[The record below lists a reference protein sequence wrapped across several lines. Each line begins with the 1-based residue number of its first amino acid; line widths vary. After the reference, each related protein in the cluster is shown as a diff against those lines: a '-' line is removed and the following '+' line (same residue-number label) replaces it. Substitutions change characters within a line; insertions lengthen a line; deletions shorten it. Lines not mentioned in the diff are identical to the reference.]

1 MKKYFYQRT
10 KQILSVLLALAI
22 IASNFNVQVDAKQ
35 EQANVQ
41 AKNINTD
48 KNGKTE
54 PVAIKELKKER
65 TVDSNTYLLNN
76 GMKKTVYY
84 TDDIRYEE
92 DGKVKAY
99 NPEFVKTDKTDKE
112 EAGKSKVISDSNAE
126 AYKYVNEAGD
136 TKQYLPKTM
145 KEETPVLL
153 TNNKY
158 RVSFAPV
165 SDKKMQ
171 EDTIFENKTKAVEIE
186 NQEVTDIVTEKKE
199 EKKVKA
205 NYEYANEDVALSY
218 QSLEH
223 GMKED
228 IILESVPDTNT
239 FSFVMSVE
247 NMTARLDDVGG
258 GITFI
263 DENKDNIIGGIPA
276 PVMHDAGENG
286 YSEEAHYEL
295 EQVKC
300 KKKNVNKYILKIVVN
315 EKYLT
320 SSERVYPVTIDPS
333 VTWSGT
339 GNLPDVYVSKK
350 SGGTNYFSS
359 GVRTFSVGKGSQGLF
374 RSYIRAMELTNRVTN
389 KYVES
394 AKLTI
399 YENGAN
405 TKGAKIQIRP
415 ALADFKCKTVT
426 WNNQPGGTSAILAS
440 FTSSGTSGA
449 KKVIDLT
456 SWARNVAKGSGDGNK
471 NYGLLFRLE
480 NESAS
485 SYVKFYGARSTDTAK
500 VPKLAVTY
508 YDGPT
513 TASTVSGVSSADA
526 GRIYLRAG
534 ESLKVNWSGISSR
547 ALSYVQ
553 YRIENAS
560 GTDVVKYSDN
570 TKLGTTASG
579 TKIIS
584 VGSLSE
590 GQYKIYVRGVD
601 NSGIKGTGKAATFYI
616 DKTAPEIMSLSLD
629 PECSNGEYSDEE
641 PELEWNVKESYLSC
655 VQVSVN
661 NGAFRTIG
669 TQKNDCG
676 DITGLTSGK
685 VNLIHVRAVDKA
697 GNISSY
703 NGYQYP
709 YDCDEPVIKMSVNP
723 VTDENKYDGSSEK
736 PVLNY
741 EISDST
747 LKSYSLFVNDEEQKL
762 TESKGSFKL
771 ENVEEGENSIVI
783 SAVDR
788 AENESEEEIVYYRD
802 VTKPEKGTVKVTPKT
817 GFLNSSNKIPTIKW
831 DGIDDDNLAEIQIKI
846 DNGDYKTLGLA
857 ANGEAML
864 QSSDFP
870 QDGKYKITV
879 RGIDKAG
886 NCSDEITYNYY
897 YETADYE
904 LDDYTPVD
912 VYAVEQIGGN
922 TILRFST
929 KNGKFRDDVQYQVYR
944 STTPNV
950 VLSLNTLLKTVSSK
964 GAIKLEGNADTTY
977 YYRLRTIRVKNGKA
991 QYSDYSEEISSATMS
1006 SDISE
1011 SRMGKNSMYQYSSVK
1026 TPNGEGS
1033 IELSK
1038 GNFLYSQEDISLPA
1052 PQLPVNIIRV
1062 YNSKNESKSSMGYGW
1077 RQSYDMY
1084 ISEKGN
1090 MVYFIDGTEAVYTF
1104 TKSENK
1110 YICNETPDMSLEIDD
1125 DILNRTIT
1133 KTTTSQFGT
1142 DTKNTKDL
1150 EIDTYYKVTTKDGE
1164 TYRFDECGRL
1174 LLIEDANGTFVY
1186 ISYNVKDG
1194 HIKTVETSKG
1204 QVAEYSYNEQGLINR
1219 IVAASETKSEYSYSY
1234 EYENDYLV
1242 KAIFNGTGNKTIE
1255 YKYSYT
1261 DGKLAAIIDA
1271 EGNQYKID
1279 YGEHAIRRFAYPNG
1293 EFSGYSFTENQAKQT
1308 AKVVQYK
1315 YNGTKLSEEQFNFTP
1330 SGLITEKT
1338 DAAGNKVSYAYD
1350 KNNKTLITDTTDS
1363 QTYYAL
1369 DGNAVVQKSVT
1380 NKENTEYD
1388 TYGNVIRSTDTDG
1401 SITEYT
1407 YDYNNKSADV
1417 VKNQPVTMKT
1427 IDTKGVV
1434 TANESYQ
1441 YDVRGN
1447 VVKEIDYITNVM
1459 TLYSYGKD
1467 GEVTTSRELLGKDV
1481 NSQNF
1486 EETALMTS
1494 DENTTYTSDGDEL
1507 TEELEE
1513 GTVEEKNAY
1522 FYDEIG
1528 NVTLEVTSQTDIG
1541 EELLQKLS
1549 KKDIKVEEIK
1559 EFIKGTDIVVM
1570 TYQYDDFLRTIKTT
1584 EISKKGVQN
1593 TENKYNNN
1601 GSILE
1606 EKDEKGRVTKYTY
1619 DSMNRTVKTELIV
1632 GTDSKVTN
1640 TSYSYG
1646 SLSRNTG
1653 FGQEVLYNISTVTT
1667 TNKKGEVVGK
1677 IYTDS
1682 MGRTVREMSNGL
1694 YKDYTYDKSGKVYT
1708 TYAGGTDE
1716 SNPDLAVEGKLSVS
1730 TYDEMGNLTATIV
1743 NPEIDG
1749 SSFKVGDDSIVTKNE
1764 YDKSGN
1770 LKSTTDANGNTT
1782 SYEYD
1787 EQGRILKVTTDG
1799 GVKGTYS
1806 YDNLKKGEDGTY
1818 ESVVETLTYAN
1829 GAVAKTKTNGSGQIM
1844 SVKDETN
1851 DGSIETTYEYDKSGQ
1866 LICETYSDGSCIKYE
1881 YDVDGNQTKKL
1892 TYNPSD
1898 YKTAA
1903 SETEYAYDEEG
1914 NTLEAVDF
1922 KSGNPYRYTYYEYD
1936 PYGRNISIAEVNA
1949 SSEPDVDTINAAKL
1963 KYEYNVDDNIEKIY
1977 YPNNK
1982 SDKLKGIQFV
1992 YNKDKW
1998 IAEIDGLFSNDE
2010 TVVIRQYVYH
2020 NDGKVKMIKDYEN
2033 FLSKGSDFIERE
2045 YTYDV
2050 FDRVTTM
2057 KYFNSTDVN
2066 TILEQYEYQYDKNS
2080 NITYEHEVFNYENN
2094 VKDEEIRYTYNS
2106 LNQLTK
2112 SEKTDNLTY
2121 KTTTSSYKY
2130 DSVGNRTYE
2139 GVFSFY
2145 TVDQT
2150 KSEITG
2156 NYTYSSYNAL
2166 NQLKSATR
2174 IESEDGKNVKTYSY
2188 SYKYDDRGNQVEVI
2202 DGKAGT
2208 TTTYEYDVENQLTH
2222 VRIDKNGTKV
2232 SEEYNEYNGAGQRIK
2247 KVDMTV
2253 TESGKEETK
2262 TTCYYYEGSLLL
2274 YTTDENG
2281 VKTSQNIIGNQ
2292 NNAFA
2297 IIRYDGGKQSEY
2309 FYSKDVQGSTTNLVD
2324 NAGMCSKSYNYTDFG
2339 ETEERF
2345 GSEVEN
2351 EICYTGGV
2359 YDELTGL
2366 YYLNAR
2372 YYDSDAGNFL
2382 SQDTYRVGN
2391 LYGYCGGNPISYI
2404 DPSGHSAVV
2413 ISGGSYKKSKK
2424 GYYYEFIETALYQL
2438 KNWGESK
2445 GKKYWF
2451 IADRGWKKSDKKAFK
2466 KQAKKYGT
2474 VKPIFFKSTDELIS
2488 KLNSKKFRK
2497 DKISDFTVFS
2507 HGFPGK
2513 ITFGYDYTD
2522 GTDND
2527 KLTMKYSKI
2536 KKIQKRTF
2544 ATCPTS
2550 IFYSCRTAATNDKGK
2565 NNFAQKWFERFGG
2578 AVIAFE
2584 GKTDYSEIN
2593 YFPGYSWLDMRLY
2606 ERKHGG
2612 KKFRIP
2618 ARQLPTGINEKIY
2631 SNIKGDFPNSS
2642 YYCC

>member
-22 IASNFNVQVDAKQ
+22 IASNFNVQVNARQ
-35 EQANVQ
+35 EQTNVET
-41 AKNINTD
+41 KNINTD
-48 KNGKTE
+48 NEGKTE
-54 PVAIKELKKER
+54 PVAIKELKNER

-84 TDDIRYEE
+84 SDNIRYEE

-99 NPEFVKTDKTDKE
+99 NPELVKMDESDKE

-126 AYKYVNEAGD
+126 AYKYVNKAGD

-186 NQEVTDIVTEKKE
+186 NQEVTNIVTEKEE

-223 GMKED
+223 GIKED

-247 NMTARLDDVGG
+247 NMMARLDDVGG

-263 DENKDNIIGGIPA
+263 DEDKDNIIGGIPA
-276 PVMHDAGENG
+276 PVMHDAGDKG
-286 YSEEAHYEL
+286 YSEEAYYEL
-295 EQVKC
+295 EQLES
-300 KKKNVNKYILKIVVN
+300 KKKNVNKYILKIVVD

-333 VTWSGT
+333 VTWNGT
-339 GNLPDVYVSKK
+339 GDLPDVYVLKS

-359 GVRTFSVGKGSQGLF
+359 GVKTFSVGKGSQGLF

-426 WNNQPGGTSAILAS
+426 WNNQPGGTSAVLAS
-440 FTSSGTSGA
+440 FTASGTSGA

-513 TASTVSGVSSADA
+513 TASSVSGVSSADA

-534 ESLKVNWSGISSR
+534 ESLKVNWAGISSQ

-560 GTDVVKYSDN
+560 GTDVVNYSDS

-579 TKIIS
+579 TKTIS
-584 VGSLSE
+584 VASLDE

-601 NSGIKGTGKAATFYI
+601 KGGIKGTGKAATFYI

-629 PECSNGEYSDEE
+629 PGYGNGQYSDVE
-641 PELEWNVKESYLSC
+641 PEITWNVKETYLSC
-655 VQVSVN
+655 VQVSIN
-661 NGAFRTIG
+661 NGAYRTIG
-669 TQKNDCG
+669 TQNNDSG
-676 DITGLTSGK
+676 DITGHESGK

-703 NGYQYP
+703 SGYQYA
-709 YDCDEPVIKMSVNP
+709 YDCDAPVIKMSVNP
-723 VTDENKYDGSSEK
+723 DTDENKYDGSSEK

-762 TESKGSFKL
+762 TESKGSVKL
-771 ENVEEGENSIVI
+771 ESVEEGENSIVI

-788 AENESEEEIVYYRD
+788 AENESEEEIIYYRD
-802 VTKPEKGTVKVTPKT
+802 VTKPERGTVKVTPKT

-831 DGIDDDNLAEIQIKI
+831 NGIDDDNLAEVQVKI
-846 DNGDYKTLGLA
+846 DDGEYRTLGLA
-857 ANGEAML
+857 ADGEAML
-864 QSSDFP
+864 QSGDFTKE
-870 QDGKYKITV
+870 GKYRITV
-879 RGIDKAG
+879 RGVDKAG
-886 NCSDEITYNYY
+886 NSSDEVTYNYY
-897 YETADYE
+897 YETVDYE

-912 VYAVEQIGGN
+912 VYATEQIGGN

-929 KNGKFRDDVQYQVYR
+929 KNGKFRDDVNYQVYR

-950 VLSLNTLLKTVSSK
+950 VIGEKTFIKSYESK
-964 GAIKLEGNADTTY
+964 GSIKVSGNEGTTY
-977 YYRLRTIRVKNGKA
+977 YYKLRTVKKTNNGV
-991 QYSDYSEEISSATMS
+991 QYSDYSEEISSTTMK
-1006 SDISE
+1006 SDIVE
-1011 SRMGKNSMYQYSSVK
+1011 YRTGQNSMYQYSSVK
-1026 TPNGEGS
+1026 TPNGVGA
-1033 IELSK
+1033 IELSR
-1038 GNFLYSQEDISLPA
+1038 GNFLYSQGDISLPA

-1084 ISEKGN
+1084 VSEKEN
-1090 MVYFIDGTEAVYTF
+1090 TAYYIDGTEAVYTF
-1104 TKSENK
+1104 TKSDDK
-1110 YICNETPDMSLEIDD
+1110 YTCNETPDMSLEIDD
-1125 DILNRTIT
+1125 DVLNRTIT

-1174 LLIEDANGTFVY
+1174 LLIEETNGTFVY
-1186 ISYNVKDG
+1186 ISYNAKDG

-1219 IVAASETKSEYSYSY
+1219 IVAASGTESEYSYSY
-1234 EYENDYLV
+1234 EYENEYLV
-1242 KAIFNGTGNKTIE
+1242 KAIFNGKGGKKIE

-1261 DGKLAAIIDA
+1261 DGKLAAITDA
-1271 EGNQYKID
+1271 EGNQYKIEFEGR
-1279 YGEHAIRRFAYPNG
+1279 YVSRFIYPNG
-1293 EFSGYSFTENQAKQT
+1293 EFEKYSFTENQITTRPKT
-1308 AKVVQYK
+1308 KVNK
-1315 YNGTKLSEEQFNFTP
+1315 FNNGTKLNEEEFYFTL
-1330 SGLITEKT
+1330 SGLIIEKT
-1338 DAAGNKVSYAYD
+1338 DAAGNKSSYSYD
-1350 KNNKTLITDTTDS
+1350 RNNKTLLTDMVDS

-1369 DGNAVVQKSVT
+1369 EGNTVVQKAVT
-1380 NKENTEYD
+1380 TKENNKYD
-1388 TYGNVIRSTDTDG
+1388 TYGNVIQSTDVDG

-1407 YDYNNKSADV
+1407 YDYNNKAAEV

-1427 IDTKGVV
+1427 TDANGVV
-1434 TANESYQ
+1434 TANEAYE
-1441 YDVRGN
+1441 YDNFGN
-1447 VVKEIDYITNVM
+1447 VVKEIDYITNVI
-1459 TLYSYGKD
+1459 TLYSYGD
-1467 GEVTTSRELLGKDV
+1467 AGEVTTSQELLGKDV

-1486 EETALMTS
+1486 EETALMVS

-1513 GTVEEKNAY
+1513 GTVEENSAY

-1528 NVTLEVTSQTDIG
+1528 NVTLEVTSSTDIG

-1559 EFIKGTDIVVM
+1559 ELIIGTDIVVM
-1570 TYQYDDFLRTIKTT
+1570 LYEYDDFLRTVKTI
-1584 EISKKGVQN
+1584 EISKKGITE

-1606 EKDEKGRVTKYTY
+1606 EKDEKGRVTKYNY
-1619 DSMNRTVKTELIV
+1619 DSMNRAVKTELIV
-1632 GTDSKVTN
+1632 EGESKVSNIT
-1640 TSYSYG
+1640 YSYG
-1646 SLSRNTG
+1646 SLNRNN
-1653 FGQEVLYNISTVTT
+1653 GQSLEVMNNVSIVTT
-1667 TNKKGEVVGK
+1667 TNKKGEIVGK
-1677 IYTDS
+1677 TYSDAL
-1682 MGRTVREMSNGL
+1682 GRTVREMSNGL
-1694 YKDYTYDKSGKVYT
+1694 YTDYTYDKSGKVYT
-1708 TYAGGTDE
+1708 TYAGGIDE

-1730 TYDEMGNLTATIV
+1730 TYDEVGNLTATII

-1749 SSFKVGDDSIVTKNE
+1749 SSFKAGDDSIVTKNQ
-1764 YDKSGN
+1764 YDESGN
-1770 LKSTTDANGNTT
+1770 LKLTTDANGNIT

-1799 GVKGTYS
+1799 SVKGTYS
-1806 YDNLKKGEDGTY
+1806 YDNLKTGENGTY
-1818 ESVVETLTYAN
+1818 ESVVETVTYAN
-1829 GAVAKTKTNGSGQIM
+1829 GAVAKTTTNGSDQIM

-1851 DGSIETTYEYDKSGQ
+1851 DGNIETTYEYDKNGQ
-1866 LICETYSDGSCIKYE
+1866 LICETYSDGSCIRYE
-1881 YDVDGNQTKKL
+1881 YDIDGNQTKKS
-1892 TYNPSD
+1892 TYNSSD
-1898 YKTAA
+1898 NKAVI
-1903 SETEYAYDEEG
+1903 SETDYTYDTEG
-1914 NTLEAVDF
+1914 NILKAIDS
-1922 KSGNPYRYTYYEYD
+1922 KSGTPYRYTYYEYD
-1936 PYGRNISIAEVNA
+1936 SYGRNTSIAEVNA
-1949 SSEPDVDTINAAKL
+1949 NSEPDVNTINASKL
-1963 KYEYNVDDNIEKIY
+1963 KYVYNVDDNIEKIY

-1998 IAEIDGLFSNDE
+1998 ITEIDGLFSNDE
-2010 TVVIRQYVYH
+2010 TTVIRQYIYH
-2020 NDGKVKMIKDYEN
+2020 NDGKVKTIKDYEN
-2033 FLSKGSDFIERE
+2033 FLNKGSDYIERD

-2057 KYFNSTDVN
+2057 KYCNSTDVN
-2066 TILEQYEYQYDKNS
+2066 TILEQYDYQYDKNS
-2080 NITYEHEVFNYENN
+2080 NITYEHEIFNYANN
-2094 VKDEEIRYTYNS
+2094 VKDEEIRYSYNS
-2106 LNQLTK
+2106 LNQLVK
-2112 SEKTDNLTY
+2112 SEKIDNLTY

-2174 IESEDGKNVKTYSY
+2174 IESEDGNNAKTYSY
-2188 SYKYDDRGNQVEVI
+2188 SYRYDEKGNQVEAI

-2208 TTTYEYDVENQLTH
+2208 TTSYEYDVENQLTH

-2247 KVDMTV
+2247 KRDIIV
-2253 TESGKEETK
+2253 TDSGKEETN

-2281 VKTSQNIIGNQ
+2281 VKISQNIIGNQ
-2292 NNAFA
+2292 NNTFA
-2297 IIRYDGGKQSEY
+2297 TIRYDGIKQSEY
-2309 FYSKDVQGSTTNLVD
+2309 FYSKDVQGSVTNLAD
-2324 NAGMCSKSYNYTDFG
+2324 NTGMCSKSYNYTDFG

-2345 GSEVEN
+2345 ESEVDN

-2359 YDELTGL
+2359 YDDLTGL

-2372 YYDSDAGNFL
+2372 YYNSDDGNFL
-2382 SQDTYRVGN
+2382 SKDSYRGTEGNADSWN
-2391 LYGYCGGNPISYI
+2391 LYAYCAGNPVNYV
-2404 DPSGHSAVV
+2404 DPSGHTSRPINSGQYYPAQAWNTLRQFETYKIKPSQLKKLGWAKSARKVSVV
-2413 ISGGSYKKSKK
+2413 KKLNKSLKKYSMNYRLIICHFISQCMQESQKGKYPSEAGWIPKSSQKKYCSKYDYRNDLGNYKKGDGYKYRGVGYIQVTGKYNQSK
-2424 GYYYEFIETALYQL
+2424 F
-2438 KNWGESK
+2438 
-2445 GKKYWF
+2445 
-2451 IADRGWKKSDKKAFK
+2451 ADA
-2466 KQAKKYGT
+2466 
-2474 VKPIFFKSTDELIS
+2474 VKDQ
-2488 KLNSKKFRK
+2488 
-2497 DKISDFTVFS
+2497 
-2507 HGFPGK
+2507 
-2513 ITFGYDYTD
+2513 
-2522 GTDND
+2522 
-2527 KLTMKYSKI
+2527 KI
-2536 KKIQKRTF
+2536 KTKGASYILKKKEYLWSISTYWWDMKR
-2544 ATCPTS
+2544 
-2550 IFYSCRTAATNDKGK
+2550 
-2565 NNFAQKWFERFGG
+2565 
-2578 AVIAFE
+2578 
-2584 GKTDYSEIN
+2584 
-2593 YFPGYSWLDMRLY
+2593 M
-2606 ERKHGG
+2606 
-2612 KKFRIP
+2612 
-2618 ARQLPTGINEKIY
+2618 NEKI
-2631 SNIKGDFPNSS
+2631 NSS
-2642 YYCC
+2642 TSVEDVTYLVNGGQYGLDNRKKYFKKCQKVFK

>member
-22 IASNFNVQVDAKQ
+22 IASNFNVQVNARQ
-35 EQANVQ
+35 EQTNVET
-41 AKNINTD
+41 KNINTD
-48 KNGKTE
+48 NEGKTE
-54 PVAIKELKKER
+54 PVAIKELKNER

-84 TDDIRYEE
+84 SDNIRYEE

-99 NPEFVKTDKTDKE
+99 NPELVKMDESDKE

-126 AYKYVNEAGD
+126 AYKYVNKAGD

-186 NQEVTDIVTEKKE
+186 NQEVTNIVTEKEE

-223 GMKED
+223 GIKED

-247 NMTARLDDVGG
+247 NMMARLDDVGG

-263 DENKDNIIGGIPA
+263 DEDKDNIIGGIPA
-276 PVMHDAGENG
+276 PVMHDAGDKG
-286 YSEEAHYEL
+286 YSEEAYYEL
-295 EQVKC
+295 EQLES
-300 KKKNVNKYILKIVVN
+300 KKKNVNKYILKIVVD

-333 VTWSGT
+333 VTWNGT
-339 GNLPDVYVSKK
+339 GDLPDVYVLKS

-359 GVRTFSVGKGSQGLF
+359 GVKTFSVGKGSQGLF

-426 WNNQPGGTSAILAS
+426 WNNQPGGTSAVLAS
-440 FTSSGTSGA
+440 FTASGTSGA

-513 TASTVSGVSSADA
+513 TASAVSGVSSADA

-534 ESLKVNWSGISSR
+534 ESLKVNWSGISSQ

-560 GTDVVKYSDN
+560 GTDVVKYSDS

-579 TKIIS
+579 TKTIS
-584 VGSLSE
+584 VGSLAE
-590 GQYKIYVRGVD
+590 GKYKIYVRGVD
-601 NSGIKGTGKAATFYI
+601 HGGIKGTGKAATFYI

-629 PECSNGEYSDEE
+629 PTYGSGQYSDVE
-641 PELEWNVKESYLSC
+641 PELTWNVKETYLSC
-655 VQVSVN
+655 VQVSIN
-661 NGAFRTIG
+661 NGAYRTIG
-669 TQKNDCG
+669 TQNNG
-676 DITGLTSGK
+676 FEDITGLVSGK
-685 VNLIHVRAVDKA
+685 VNQIHVRAVDKA

-703 NGYQYP
+703 NGYQYA
-709 YDCDEPVIKMSVNP
+709 YDCDAPVIKMSVNP

-736 PVLNY
+736 TVLNY

-762 TESKGSFKL
+762 TESKGSVKL
-771 ENVEEGENSIVI
+771 ESVEEGENSIVI

-788 AENESEEEIVYYRD
+788 AENESEEEIIYYRD
-802 VTKPEKGTVKVTPKT
+802 VTKPERGTVKVTPKT

-831 DGIDDDNLAEIQIKI
+831 NGIDDDNLAEVQVKI
-846 DNGDYKTLGLA
+846 DDGEYRTLGLA
-857 ANGEAML
+857 ADGEAML
-864 QSSDFP
+864 QSGDFTKE
-870 QDGKYKITV
+870 GKYRITV
-879 RGIDKAG
+879 RGVDKAG
-886 NCSDEITYNYY
+886 NSSDEVTYNYY
-897 YETADYE
+897 YETVDYE

-912 VYAVEQIGGN
+912 VYATEQIGGN

-929 KNGKFRDDVQYQVYR
+929 KNGKFRDDVNYQVYR

-950 VLSLNTLLKTVSSK
+950 VIGEKTFIKSYESK
-964 GAIKLEGNADTTY
+964 GSIKVSGNEGTTY
-977 YYRLRTIRVKNGKA
+977 YYKLRTVKKTNNGV
-991 QYSDYSEEISSATMS
+991 QYSDYSEEISSTTMK
-1006 SDISE
+1006 SDIVE
-1011 SRMGKNSMYQYSSVK
+1011 YRTGQNSMYQYSSVK
-1026 TPNGEGS
+1026 TPNGVGA
-1033 IELSK
+1033 IELSR
-1038 GNFLYSQEDISLPA
+1038 GNFLYSQGDISLPA

-1084 ISEKGN
+1084 VSEKEN
-1090 MVYFIDGTEAVYTF
+1090 TAYYIDGTEAVYTF
-1104 TKSENK
+1104 TKSDDK
-1110 YICNETPDMSLEIDD
+1110 YTCNETPDMSLEIDD
-1125 DILNRTIT
+1125 DVLNRTIT

-1174 LLIEDANGTFVY
+1174 LLIEETNGTFVY
-1186 ISYNVKDG
+1186 ISYNAKDG

-1219 IVAASETKSEYSYSY
+1219 IVAASGTESEYSYSY
-1234 EYENDYLV
+1234 EYENEYLV
-1242 KAIFNGTGNKTIE
+1242 KAIFNGKGGKKIE

-1261 DGKLAAIIDA
+1261 DGKLAAITDA
-1271 EGNQYKID
+1271 EGNQYKIEFEGR
-1279 YGEHAIRRFAYPNG
+1279 YVSRFIYPNG
-1293 EFSGYSFTENQAKQT
+1293 EFEKYSFTENQITTRPKT
-1308 AKVVQYK
+1308 KVNK
-1315 YNGTKLSEEQFNFTP
+1315 FNNGTKLNEEEFYFTL
-1330 SGLITEKT
+1330 SGLIIEKT
-1338 DAAGNKVSYAYD
+1338 DAAGNKSSYSYD
-1350 KNNKTLITDTTDS
+1350 RNNKTLLTDMVDS

-1369 DGNAVVQKSVT
+1369 EGNTVVQKAVT
-1380 NKENTEYD
+1380 TKENNKYD
-1388 TYGNVIRSTDTDG
+1388 TYGNVIQSTDVDG
-1401 SITEYT
+1401 SIIEYT
-1407 YDYNNKSADV
+1407 YDYNNKAAEV

-1427 IDTKGVV
+1427 TDANGVV
-1434 TANESYQ
+1434 TANEAYE
-1441 YDVRGN
+1441 YDNFGN
-1447 VVKEIDYITNVM
+1447 VVKEIDYITNVI
-1459 TLYSYGKD
+1459 TLYSYGD
-1467 GEVTTSRELLGKDV
+1467 AGEVTTSQELLGKDV

-1486 EETALMTS
+1486 EETALMVS

-1513 GTVEEKNAY
+1513 GTVEENSAY

-1528 NVTLEVTSQTDIG
+1528 NVTLEVTSSTDIG

-1559 EFIKGTDIVVM
+1559 ELIIGTDIVVM
-1570 TYQYDDFLRTIKTT
+1570 LYEYDDFLRTVKTI
-1584 EISKKGVQN
+1584 EISKKGITE

-1606 EKDEKGRVTKYTY
+1606 EKDEKGRVTKYNY
-1619 DSMNRTVKTELIV
+1619 DSMNRAVKTELIV
-1632 GTDSKVTN
+1632 EGESKVSNIT
-1640 TSYSYG
+1640 YSYG
-1646 SLSRNTG
+1646 SLNRNN
-1653 FGQEVLYNISTVTT
+1653 GQSLEVMNNVSIVTT
-1667 TNKKGEVVGK
+1667 TNKKGEIVGK
-1677 IYTDS
+1677 TYSDAL
-1682 MGRTVREMSNGL
+1682 GRTVREMSNGL
-1694 YKDYTYDKSGKVYT
+1694 YTDYTYDKSGKVYT
-1708 TYAGGTDE
+1708 TYAGGIDE

-1730 TYDEMGNLTATIV
+1730 TYDEVGNLTATII

-1749 SSFKVGDDSIVTKNE
+1749 SSFKAGDDSIVTKNQ
-1764 YDKSGN
+1764 YDESGN
-1770 LKSTTDANGNTT
+1770 LKLTTDANGNIT

-1799 GVKGTYS
+1799 SVKGTYS
-1806 YDNLKKGEDGTY
+1806 YDNLKTGENGTY
-1818 ESVVETLTYAN
+1818 ESVVETVTYAN
-1829 GAVAKTKTNGSGQIM
+1829 GAVAKTTTNGSDQIM

-1851 DGSIETTYEYDKSGQ
+1851 DGNIETTYEYDKNGQ
-1866 LICETYSDGSCIKYE
+1866 LICETYSDGSCIRYE
-1881 YDVDGNQTKKL
+1881 YDIDGNQTKKS
-1892 TYNPSD
+1892 TYNSSD
-1898 YKTAA
+1898 NKAVI
-1903 SETEYAYDEEG
+1903 SETDYTYDTEG
-1914 NTLEAVDF
+1914 NILKAIDS
-1922 KSGNPYRYTYYEYD
+1922 KSGTPYRYTYYEYD
-1936 PYGRNISIAEVNA
+1936 SYGRNTSIAEVNA
-1949 SSEPDVDTINAAKL
+1949 NSEPDVNTINASKL
-1963 KYEYNVDDNIEKIY
+1963 KYVYNVDDNIEKIY

-1998 IAEIDGLFSNDE
+1998 ITEIDGLFSNDE
-2010 TVVIRQYVYH
+2010 TTVIRQYIYH
-2020 NDGKVKMIKDYEN
+2020 NDGKVKTIKDYEN
-2033 FLSKGSDFIERE
+2033 FLNKGSDYIERD

-2057 KYFNSTDVN
+2057 KYCNSTDVN
-2066 TILEQYEYQYDKNS
+2066 TILEQYDYQYDKNS
-2080 NITYEHEVFNYENN
+2080 NITYEHEIFNYANN
-2094 VKDEEIRYTYNS
+2094 VKDEEIRYSYNS
-2106 LNQLTK
+2106 LNQLVK
-2112 SEKTDNLTY
+2112 SEKIDNLTY

-2174 IESEDGKNVKTYSY
+2174 IESEDGNNAKTYSY
-2188 SYKYDDRGNQVEVI
+2188 SYRYDEKGNQVEAI

-2208 TTTYEYDVENQLTH
+2208 TTSYEYDVENQLTH

-2247 KVDMTV
+2247 KRDIIV
-2253 TESGKEETK
+2253 TDSGKEETN

-2281 VKTSQNIIGNQ
+2281 VKISQNIIGNQ
-2292 NNAFA
+2292 NNTFA
-2297 IIRYDGGKQSEY
+2297 TIRYDGIKQSEY
-2309 FYSKDVQGSTTNLVD
+2309 FYSKDVQGSVTNLAD
-2324 NAGMCSKSYNYTDFG
+2324 NTGMCSKSYNYTDFG

-2345 GSEVEN
+2345 ESEVDN

-2359 YDELTGL
+2359 YDDLTGL

-2372 YYDSDAGNFL
+2372 YYNSDDGNFL
-2382 SQDTYRVGN
+2382 SKDSYRGTEGNADSWN
-2391 LYGYCGGNPISYI
+2391 LYAYCAGNPVNYV
-2404 DPSGHSAVV
+2404 DPSGHTSRPINSGQYYPAQAWNTLRQFETYKIKPSQLKKLGWAKSARKVSVV
-2413 ISGGSYKKSKK
+2413 KKLNKSLKKYSMNYRLIICHFISQCMQESQKGKYPSEAGWIPKSSQKKYCSKYDYRNDLGNYKKGDGYKYRGVGYIQVTGKYNQSK
-2424 GYYYEFIETALYQL
+2424 F
-2438 KNWGESK
+2438 
-2445 GKKYWF
+2445 
-2451 IADRGWKKSDKKAFK
+2451 ADA
-2466 KQAKKYGT
+2466 
-2474 VKPIFFKSTDELIS
+2474 VKDQ
-2488 KLNSKKFRK
+2488 
-2497 DKISDFTVFS
+2497 
-2507 HGFPGK
+2507 
-2513 ITFGYDYTD
+2513 
-2522 GTDND
+2522 
-2527 KLTMKYSKI
+2527 KI
-2536 KKIQKRTF
+2536 KTKGASYILKKKEYLWSISTYWWDMKR
-2544 ATCPTS
+2544 
-2550 IFYSCRTAATNDKGK
+2550 
-2565 NNFAQKWFERFGG
+2565 
-2578 AVIAFE
+2578 
-2584 GKTDYSEIN
+2584 
-2593 YFPGYSWLDMRLY
+2593 M
-2606 ERKHGG
+2606 
-2612 KKFRIP
+2612 
-2618 ARQLPTGINEKIY
+2618 NEKI
-2631 SNIKGDFPNSS
+2631 NSS
-2642 YYCC
+2642 TSVEDVTYLVNGGQYGLDNRKKYFKKCQKVFK

>member
-1 MKKYFYQRT
+1 MKKYFYQKT
-10 KQILSVLLALAI
+10 KQIFSVLLALAI
-22 IASNFNVQVDAKQ
+22 IASNFNVQVNARQ
-35 EQANVQ
+35 EQTNVET
-41 AKNINTD
+41 KNINTD
-48 KNGKTE
+48 NEGKAE
-54 PVAIKELKKER
+54 PVAIKELKNER

-84 TDDIRYEE
+84 SDNIRYEE

-99 NPEFVKTDKTDKE
+99 NPELVKMDESDKE
-112 EAGKSKVISDSNAE
+112 EAGKSKVISDSNTE

-165 SDKKMQ
+165 SDEKIQK
-171 EDTIFENKTKAVEIE
+171 DTMFENKTRAVEIE
-186 NQEVTDIVTEKKE
+186 NQEVTNIVTEKKE

-205 NYEYANEDVALSY
+205 NYEYANKDVSLSY

-223 GMKED
+223 GLKED

-247 NMTARLDDVGG
+247 NMMARLDDVGG

-263 DENKDNIIGGIPA
+263 DEDKDNIIGGIPA
-276 PVMHDAGENG
+276 PVMHDAGDKG
-286 YSEEAHYEL
+286 YSEDAYYEL
-295 EQVKC
+295 EQLES
-300 KKKNVNKYILKIVVN
+300 KKKNVNKYILKIVVDEN
-315 EKYLT
+315 YLR

-333 VTWSGT
+333 VTWNGT
-339 GNLPDVYVSKK
+339 GDLPDVYVLKS

-359 GVRTFSVGKGSQGLF
+359 GVKTFSVGKGSQGLF

-426 WNNQPGGTSAILAS
+426 WNNQPGGTSAVLAS
-440 FTSSGTSGA
+440 FTASGTSGA

-513 TASTVSGVSSADA
+513 TASSVSGVSSADA
-526 GRIYLRAG
+526 GRTYLRAG
-534 ESLKVNWSGISSR
+534 ESLKVNWAGISSQ

-560 GTDVVKYSDN
+560 GTDVVNYSDS

-579 TKIIS
+579 TKTIS
-584 VGSLSE
+584 VASLAE

-601 NSGIKGTGKAATFYI
+601 KGGIKGTGKAATFYI

-629 PECSNGEYSDEE
+629 PGYGNGQYSEME
-641 PELEWNVKESYLSC
+641 PEITWNVKETYLSC
-655 VQVSVN
+655 VQVSIN
-661 NGAFRTIG
+661 NGAYRTIG
-669 TQKNDCG
+669 TQNNDSG
-676 DITGLTSGK
+676 DITGLESGK

-703 NGYQYP
+703 SGYQYA
-709 YDCDEPVIKMSVNP
+709 YDCDAPVIKMSVNP
-723 VTDENKYDGSSEK
+723 DTDENKYDGSSEK

-762 TESKGSFKL
+762 TESKGSVKL
-771 ENVEEGENSIVI
+771 ESVEEGENSIVI

-788 AENESEEEIVYYRD
+788 AENESEEEIIYYRD
-802 VTKPEKGTVKVTPKT
+802 VTKPERGTVKVTPKT

-831 DGIDDDNLAEIQIKI
+831 NGIDDDNLAEVQVKI
-846 DNGDYKTLGLA
+846 DDGEYRTLGLA
-857 ANGEAML
+857 ADGEAML
-864 QSSDFP
+864 QSGDFTKE
-870 QDGKYKITV
+870 GKYRITV
-879 RGIDKAG
+879 RGVDKAG
-886 NCSDEITYNYY
+886 NTSDEVTYNYY
-897 YETADYE
+897 YETVDYE

-912 VYAVEQIGGN
+912 VYATEQIGGN

-929 KNGKFRDDVQYQVYR
+929 KNGKFRDDVNYQVYR

-950 VLSLNTLLKTVSSK
+950 VIGEKTFIKSYESK
-964 GAIKLEGNADTTY
+964 GSIKVSGNEGTTY
-977 YYRLRTIRVKNGKA
+977 YYKLRTVKKTNNGV
-991 QYSDYSEEISSATMS
+991 QYSDYSEEISSTTMK
-1006 SDISE
+1006 SDIVE
-1011 SRMGKNSMYQYSSVK
+1011 YRTGQNSMYQYSSVK
-1026 TPNGEGS
+1026 TPNGVGT
-1033 IELSK
+1033 IELSR
-1038 GNFLYSQEDISLPA
+1038 GNFSYSQGDISLPA
-1052 PQLPVNIIRV
+1052 PQLPVNITRV
-1062 YNSKNESKSSMGYGW
+1062 YNSKNECKSSMGYGW

-1084 ISEKGN
+1084 VSEKDN
-1090 MVYFIDGTEAVYTF
+1090 VAYFIDGTEAVYTF

-1110 YICNETPDMSLEIDD
+1110 YTCNETPDMSLEIEDD
-1125 DILNRTIT
+1125 VLNRSIT
-1133 KTTTSQFGT
+1133 KITIDQSG
-1142 DTKNTKDL
+1142 KEIKKSKDL
-1150 EIDTYYKVTTKDGE
+1150 EIDTYYKVTTKNGE

-1174 LLIEDANGTFVY
+1174 LLIEDANETFVF
-1186 ISYNVKDG
+1186 ISYNTKDG
-1194 HIKTVETSKG
+1194 SIKTVETSKG
-1204 QVAEYSYNEQGLINR
+1204 QEAEYLYNEKGFISR
-1219 IVAASETKSEYSYSY
+1219 IVAASGTKSEYSYSY
-1234 EYENDYLV
+1234 EYENEYLV
-1242 KAIFNGTGNKTIE
+1242 KAIFNGKHGKKIE
-1255 YKYSYT
+1255 YKYSYK
-1261 DGKLAAIIDA
+1261 DGKLDIITDA
-1271 EGNQYKID
+1271 EGNQYKIEFED
-1279 YGEHAIRRFAYPNG
+1279 CSISRFVYPNG
-1293 EFSGYSFTENQAKQT
+1293 EFEKYSFTENQIITRPKT
-1308 AKVVQYK
+1308 KVNK
-1315 YNGTKLSEEQFNFTP
+1315 FNNNGIKLNEEEFYFTL
-1330 SGLITEKT
+1330 SGLLTEKT
-1338 DAAGNKVSYAYD
+1338 DAAGNKSSYSYD
-1350 KNNKTLITDTTDS
+1350 KNNKTLLTDMVDS

-1369 DGNAVVQKSVT
+1369 EGNTVVQKAVT
-1380 NKENTEYD
+1380 TKESNKYD
-1388 TYGNVIRSTDTDG
+1388 TYGNVIQSTDVDG

-1407 YDYNNKSADV
+1407 YDYNNKVSDV

-1427 IDTKGVV
+1427 TDANGVV
-1434 TANESYQ
+1434 TANEAYE
-1441 YDVRGN
+1441 YDNFGN
-1447 VVKEIDYITNVM
+1447 VVKEIDYITNVI
-1459 TLYSYGKD
+1459 TLYSYGDD
-1467 GEVTTSRELLGKDV
+1467 GEVTTSQELLGKDV

-1486 EETALMTS
+1486 EETALMVS

-1513 GTVEEKNAY
+1513 GTVEENSAY

-1528 NVTLEVTSQTDIG
+1528 NVTLEVTSSTDIG

-1549 KKDIKVEEIK
+1549 KKDIKVDEIK
-1559 EFIKGTDIVVM
+1559 ELIIGTDIVVM
-1570 TYQYDDFLRTIKTT
+1570 LYEYDDFLRIVKTI
-1584 EISKKGVQN
+1584 EISKKGITE

-1606 EKDEKGRVTKYTY
+1606 EKDEKGRVTKYNY
-1619 DSMNRTVKTELIV
+1619 DSMNRAVKTELIV
-1632 GTDSKVTN
+1632 EGESKVSNIT
-1640 TSYSYG
+1640 YSYG
-1646 SLSRNTG
+1646 SLSRNNG
-1653 FGQEVLYNISTVTT
+1653 LSLEVMNNASIVTT
-1667 TNKKGEVVGK
+1667 TNKKGEIVGK
-1677 IYTDS
+1677 TYTDS
-1682 MGRTVREMSNGL
+1682 LGRTVREMSNGL
-1694 YKDYTYDKSGKVYT
+1694 YTDYTYDKSGKVYT

-1716 SNPDLAVEGKLSVS
+1716 SNSDLAVKGKLSVS

-1770 LKSTTDANGNTT
+1770 LKSTTDANGNITY
-1782 SYEYD
+1782 YEYD

-1799 GVKGTYS
+1799 SVKGTYS
-1806 YDNLKKGEDGTY
+1806 YDNLKKDADGSY
-1818 ESVVETLTYAN
+1818 ESVVETVTYAN
-1829 GAVAKTKTNGSGQIM
+1829 GAVAKTTTNGSGQTM

-1866 LICETYSDGSCIKYE
+1866 LTCETYSDGSCVRYE
-1881 YDVDGNQTKKL
+1881 YDIDGNQIKKSMYNSL
-1892 TYNPSD
+1892 NNKNVNSQTDYTYDS
-1898 YKTAA
+1898 
-1903 SETEYAYDEEG
+1903 EG
-1914 NTLEAVDF
+1914 NILKSIDS
-1922 KSGNPYRYTYYEYD
+1922 KSGTPYRYTYYEYD
-1936 PYGRNISIAEVNA
+1936 SYGRNISIAEVNA
-1949 SSEPDVDTINAAKL
+1949 SSEPDVNTINASKL
-1963 KYEYNVDDNIEKIY
+1963 KYVYNVDDNIEKIY

-1998 IAEIDGLFSNDE
+1998 ITEIDGLFSNDE
-2010 TVVIRQYVYH
+2010 TTVIRQYVYH
-2020 NDGKVKMIKDYEN
+2020 NDGKIKTIKDYEN
-2033 FLSKGSDFIERE
+2033 FLNKGSDYIERD

-2057 KYFNSTDVN
+2057 KYCNSTDVN
-2066 TILEQYEYQYDKNS
+2066 TILEQYDYQYDKNS
-2080 NITYEHEVFNYENN
+2080 NITYEHEVFNYANN

-2139 GVFSFY
+2139 GVSEFY

-2150 KSEITG
+2150 KSEVTG
-2156 NYTYSSYNAL
+2156 NYTYSSYNSL

-2174 IESEDGKNVKTYSY
+2174 IESEDGKNAKTYSY
-2188 SYKYDDRGNQVEVI
+2188 SYRYDKKGNQVEAI

-2208 TTTYEYDVENQLTH
+2208 TTSYEYDVENQLIH

-2247 KVDMTV
+2247 KNDIIV
-2253 TESGKEETK
+2253 TDSGKEETE
-2262 TTCYYYEGSLLL
+2262 TICYYYEGSLLL

-2297 IIRYDGGKQSEY
+2297 TIRYDGNKQREH
-2309 FYSKDVQGSTTNLVD
+2309 FYSKDVQGSVTNLVD
-2324 NAGMCSKSYNYTDFG
+2324 NTGICSKSYNYTDFG
-2339 ETEERF
+2339 ETEERVA
-2345 GSEVEN
+2345 SEVDN

-2359 YDELTGL
+2359 YNELTGL

-2372 YYDSDAGNFL
+2372 YYDSGNGNFL
-2382 SQDTYRVGN
+2382 SQDTYRGTEGNVDSWN
-2391 LYGYCGGNPISYI
+2391 LYAYCAGNPVNYV
-2404 DPSGHSAVV
+2404 DPSGHASSP
-2413 ISGGSYKKSKK
+2413 INSGQYYPAQAWDTLRQFETYKIKPS
-2424 GYYYEFIETALYQL
+2424 QL
-2438 KNWGESK
+2438 KKLGWAKSARKVLVVKKLNKSLKKYNMNYRLIICHFISQCMQESQK
-2445 GKKYWF
+2445 GKYPSE
-2451 IADRGWKKSDKKAFK
+2451 AGWTPKSY
-2466 KQAKKYGT
+2466 QKKYC
-2474 VKPIFFKSTDELIS
+2474 S
-2488 KLNSKKFRK
+2488 K
-2497 DKISDFTVFS
+2497 
-2507 HGFPGK
+2507 
-2513 ITFGYDYTD
+2513 YDYRNDLGNHRKGD
-2522 GTDND
+2522 GY
-2527 KLTMKYSKI
+2527 KYRGVGYIQVTGKYNQSKFADSVKDQKI
-2536 KKIQKRTF
+2536 KTKGASYILKKKEYLWSISTYWWDMKR
-2544 ATCPTS
+2544 
-2550 IFYSCRTAATNDKGK
+2550 
-2565 NNFAQKWFERFGG
+2565 
-2578 AVIAFE
+2578 
-2584 GKTDYSEIN
+2584 
-2593 YFPGYSWLDMRLY
+2593 M
-2606 ERKHGG
+2606 
-2612 KKFRIP
+2612 
-2618 ARQLPTGINEKIY
+2618 NEKI
-2631 SNIKGDFPNSS
+2631 NSS
-2642 YYCC
+2642 TSVEDVTYLVNGGQYGLDNRKKYFKKCQKVFK

>member
-22 IASNFNVQVDAKQ
+22 IASNFNVQVNARQ
-35 EQANVQ
+35 EQTNVET
-41 AKNINTD
+41 KNINTD
-48 KNGKTE
+48 NEGKTE
-54 PVAIKELKKER
+54 PVAIKELKNER

-84 TDDIRYEE
+84 SDNIRYEE

-99 NPEFVKTDKTDKE
+99 NPELVKMDESDKE

-126 AYKYVNEAGD
+126 AYKYVNKAGD

-186 NQEVTDIVTEKKE
+186 NQEVTNIVTEKEE

-223 GMKED
+223 GIKED

-247 NMTARLDDVGG
+247 NMMARLDDVGG

-263 DENKDNIIGGIPA
+263 DEDKDNIIGGIPA
-276 PVMHDAGENG
+276 PVMHDAGDKG
-286 YSEEAHYEL
+286 YSEEAYYEL
-295 EQVKC
+295 EQLES
-300 KKKNVNKYILKIVVN
+300 KKKNVNKYILKIVVD

-333 VTWSGT
+333 VTWNGT
-339 GNLPDVYVSKK
+339 GDLPDVYVLKS

-359 GVRTFSVGKGSQGLF
+359 GVKTFSVGKGSQGLF

-426 WNNQPGGTSAILAS
+426 WNNQPGGTSAVLAS
-440 FTSSGTSGA
+440 FTASGTSGA

-513 TASTVSGVSSADA
+513 TASSVSGVSSADA

-534 ESLKVNWSGISSR
+534 ESLKVNWAGISSQ

-560 GTDVVKYSDN
+560 GTDVVNYSDS

-579 TKIIS
+579 TKTIS
-584 VGSLSE
+584 VASLDE

-601 NSGIKGTGKAATFYI
+601 KGGIKGTGKAATFYI

-629 PECSNGEYSDEE
+629 LGYGNGQYSDVE
-641 PELEWNVKESYLSC
+641 PEITWNVKETYLSC
-655 VQVSVN
+655 VQVSIN
-661 NGAFRTIG
+661 NGAYRTIG
-669 TQKNDCG
+669 TQNNDSG
-676 DITGLTSGK
+676 DITGLESGK

-703 NGYQYP
+703 SGYQYA
-709 YDCDEPVIKMSVNP
+709 YDCDAPVIKMSVNP
-723 VTDENKYDGSSEK
+723 DTDENKYDGSSEK

-762 TESKGSFKL
+762 TESKGSVKL
-771 ENVEEGENSIVI
+771 ESVEEGENSIVI

-788 AENESEEEIVYYRD
+788 AENESEEEIIYYRD
-802 VTKPEKGTVKVTPKT
+802 VTKPERGTVKVTPKT

-831 DGIDDDNLAEIQIKI
+831 NGIDDDNLAEVQVKI
-846 DNGDYKTLGLA
+846 DDGEYRTLGLA
-857 ANGEAML
+857 ADGEAML
-864 QSSDFP
+864 QSGDFTKE
-870 QDGKYKITV
+870 GKYRITV
-879 RGIDKAG
+879 RGVDKAG
-886 NCSDEITYNYY
+886 NSSDEVTYNYY
-897 YETADYE
+897 YETVDYE

-912 VYAVEQIGGN
+912 VYATEQIGGN

-929 KNGKFRDDVQYQVYR
+929 KNGKFRDDVNYQVYR

-950 VLSLNTLLKTVSSK
+950 VIGEKTFIKSYESK
-964 GAIKLEGNADTTY
+964 GSIKVSGNEGTTY
-977 YYRLRTIRVKNGKA
+977 YYKLRTVKKTNNGV
-991 QYSDYSEEISSATMS
+991 QYSDYSEEISSTTMK
-1006 SDISE
+1006 SDIVE
-1011 SRMGKNSMYQYSSVK
+1011 YRTGQNSMYQYSSVK
-1026 TPNGEGS
+1026 TPNGVGA
-1033 IELSK
+1033 IELSR
-1038 GNFLYSQEDISLPA
+1038 GNFLYSQGDISLPA

-1084 ISEKGN
+1084 VSEKEN
-1090 MVYFIDGTEAVYTF
+1090 TAYYIDGTEAVYTF
-1104 TKSENK
+1104 TKSDDK
-1110 YICNETPDMSLEIDD
+1110 YTCNETPDMSLEIDD
-1125 DILNRTIT
+1125 DVLNRTIT

-1174 LLIEDANGTFVY
+1174 LLIEETNGTFVY
-1186 ISYNVKDG
+1186 ISYNAKDG

-1219 IVAASETKSEYSYSY
+1219 IVAASGTESEYSYSY
-1234 EYENDYLV
+1234 EYENEYLV
-1242 KAIFNGTGNKTIE
+1242 KAIFNGKGGKKIE

-1261 DGKLAAIIDA
+1261 DGKLAAITDA
-1271 EGNQYKID
+1271 EGNQYKIEFEGR
-1279 YGEHAIRRFAYPNG
+1279 YVSRFIYPNG
-1293 EFSGYSFTENQAKQT
+1293 EFEKYSFTENQITTRPKT
-1308 AKVVQYK
+1308 KVNK
-1315 YNGTKLSEEQFNFTP
+1315 FNNGTKLNEEEFYFTL
-1330 SGLITEKT
+1330 SGLIIEKT
-1338 DAAGNKVSYAYD
+1338 DAAGNKSSYSYD
-1350 KNNKTLITDTTDS
+1350 RNNKTLLTDMVDS

-1369 DGNAVVQKSVT
+1369 EGNTVVQKAVT
-1380 NKENTEYD
+1380 TKENNKYD
-1388 TYGNVIRSTDTDG
+1388 TYGNVIQSTDVDG

-1407 YDYNNKSADV
+1407 YDYNNKAAEV

-1427 IDTKGVV
+1427 TDANGVV
-1434 TANESYQ
+1434 TANEAYE
-1441 YDVRGN
+1441 YDNFGN
-1447 VVKEIDYITNVM
+1447 VVKEIDYITNVI
-1459 TLYSYGKD
+1459 TLYSYGD
-1467 GEVTTSRELLGKDV
+1467 AGEVTTSQELLGKDV

-1486 EETALMTS
+1486 EETALMVS

-1513 GTVEEKNAY
+1513 GTVEENSAY

-1528 NVTLEVTSQTDIG
+1528 NVTLEVTSSTDIG

-1559 EFIKGTDIVVM
+1559 ELIIGTDIVVM
-1570 TYQYDDFLRTIKTT
+1570 LYEYDDFLRTVKTI
-1584 EISKKGVQN
+1584 EISKKGITE

-1606 EKDEKGRVTKYTY
+1606 EKDEKGRVTKYNY
-1619 DSMNRTVKTELIV
+1619 DSMNRAVKTELIV
-1632 GTDSKVTN
+1632 EGESKVSNIT
-1640 TSYSYG
+1640 YSYG
-1646 SLSRNTG
+1646 SLNRNN
-1653 FGQEVLYNISTVTT
+1653 GQSLEVMNNVSIVTT
-1667 TNKKGEVVGK
+1667 TNKKGEIVGK
-1677 IYTDS
+1677 TYSDAL
-1682 MGRTVREMSNGL
+1682 GRTVREMSNGL
-1694 YKDYTYDKSGKVYT
+1694 YTDYTYDKSGKVYT
-1708 TYAGGTDE
+1708 TYAGGIDE

-1730 TYDEMGNLTATIV
+1730 TYDEVGNLTATII

-1749 SSFKVGDDSIVTKNE
+1749 SSFKAGDDSIVTKNQ
-1764 YDKSGN
+1764 YDESGN
-1770 LKSTTDANGNTT
+1770 LKLTTDANGNIT

-1799 GVKGTYS
+1799 SVKGTYS
-1806 YDNLKKGEDGTY
+1806 YDNLKTGENGTY
-1818 ESVVETLTYAN
+1818 ESVVETVTYAN
-1829 GAVAKTKTNGSGQIM
+1829 GAVAKTTTNGSDQIM

-1851 DGSIETTYEYDKSGQ
+1851 DGNIETTYEYDKNGQ
-1866 LICETYSDGSCIKYE
+1866 LICETYSDGSCIRYE
-1881 YDVDGNQTKKL
+1881 YDIDGNQTKKS
-1892 TYNPSD
+1892 TYNSSD
-1898 YKTAA
+1898 NKAVI
-1903 SETEYAYDEEG
+1903 SETDYTYDTEG
-1914 NTLEAVDF
+1914 NILKAIDS
-1922 KSGNPYRYTYYEYD
+1922 KSGTPYRYTYYEYD
-1936 PYGRNISIAEVNA
+1936 SYGRNTSIAEVNA
-1949 SSEPDVDTINAAKL
+1949 NSEPDVNTINASKL
-1963 KYEYNVDDNIEKIY
+1963 KYVYNVDDNIEKIY

-1998 IAEIDGLFSNDE
+1998 ITEIDGLFSNDE
-2010 TVVIRQYVYH
+2010 TTVIRQYIYH
-2020 NDGKVKMIKDYEN
+2020 NDGKVKTIKDYEN
-2033 FLSKGSDFIERE
+2033 FLNKGSDYIERD

-2057 KYFNSTDVN
+2057 KYCNSTDVN
-2066 TILEQYEYQYDKNS
+2066 TILEQYDYQYDKNS
-2080 NITYEHEVFNYENN
+2080 NITYEHEIFNYANN
-2094 VKDEEIRYTYNS
+2094 VKDEEIRYSYNS
-2106 LNQLTK
+2106 LNQLVK
-2112 SEKTDNLTY
+2112 SEKIDNLTY

-2174 IESEDGKNVKTYSY
+2174 IESEDGNNAKTYSY
-2188 SYKYDDRGNQVEVI
+2188 SYRYDEKGNQVEAI

-2208 TTTYEYDVENQLTH
+2208 TTSYEYDVENQLTH

-2247 KVDMTV
+2247 KRDIIV
-2253 TESGKEETK
+2253 TDSGKEETN

-2281 VKTSQNIIGNQ
+2281 VKISQNIIGNQ
-2292 NNAFA
+2292 NNTFA
-2297 IIRYDGGKQSEY
+2297 TIRYDGIKQSEY
-2309 FYSKDVQGSTTNLVD
+2309 FYSKDVQGSVTNLAD
-2324 NAGMCSKSYNYTDFG
+2324 NTGMCSKSYNYTDFG

-2345 GSEVEN
+2345 ESEVDN

-2372 YYDSDAGNFL
+2372 YYNSDDGNFL
-2382 SQDTYRVGN
+2382 SKDSYRGTEGNADSWN
-2391 LYGYCGGNPISYI
+2391 LYAYCAGNPVNYV
-2404 DPSGHSAVV
+2404 DPSGHTSRPINSGQYYPAQAWNTLRQFETYKIKPSQLKKLGWAKSARKVSVV
-2413 ISGGSYKKSKK
+2413 KKLNKSLKKYSMNYRLIICHFISQCMQESQKGKYPSEAGWIPKSSQKKYCSKYDYRNDLGNYKKGDGYKYRGVGYIQVTGKYNQSK
-2424 GYYYEFIETALYQL
+2424 F
-2438 KNWGESK
+2438 
-2445 GKKYWF
+2445 
-2451 IADRGWKKSDKKAFK
+2451 ADA
-2466 KQAKKYGT
+2466 
-2474 VKPIFFKSTDELIS
+2474 VKDQ
-2488 KLNSKKFRK
+2488 
-2497 DKISDFTVFS
+2497 
-2507 HGFPGK
+2507 
-2513 ITFGYDYTD
+2513 
-2522 GTDND
+2522 
-2527 KLTMKYSKI
+2527 KI
-2536 KKIQKRTF
+2536 KTKGASYILKKKEYLWSISTYWWDMKR
-2544 ATCPTS
+2544 
-2550 IFYSCRTAATNDKGK
+2550 
-2565 NNFAQKWFERFGG
+2565 
-2578 AVIAFE
+2578 
-2584 GKTDYSEIN
+2584 
-2593 YFPGYSWLDMRLY
+2593 M
-2606 ERKHGG
+2606 
-2612 KKFRIP
+2612 
-2618 ARQLPTGINEKIY
+2618 NEKI
-2631 SNIKGDFPNSS
+2631 NSS
-2642 YYCC
+2642 TSVEDVTYLVNGGQYGLDNRKKYFKKCQKVFK

>member
-22 IASNFNVQVDAKQ
+22 IASNFNVQVNARQ
-35 EQANVQ
+35 EQTNVET
-41 AKNINTD
+41 KNINTD
-48 KNGKTE
+48 NEGKTE
-54 PVAIKELKKER
+54 PVAIKELKNER

-84 TDDIRYEE
+84 SDNIRYEE

-99 NPEFVKTDKTDKE
+99 NPELVKMDESDKE

-126 AYKYVNEAGD
+126 AYKYVNKAGD

-186 NQEVTDIVTEKKE
+186 NQEVTNIVTEKEE

-223 GMKED
+223 GIKED

-247 NMTARLDDVGG
+247 NMMARLDDVGG

-263 DENKDNIIGGIPA
+263 DEDKDNIIGGIPA
-276 PVMHDAGENG
+276 PVMHDAGDKG
-286 YSEEAHYEL
+286 YSEEAYYEL
-295 EQVKC
+295 EQLES
-300 KKKNVNKYILKIVVN
+300 KKKNVNKYILKIVVD

-333 VTWSGT
+333 VTWNGT
-339 GNLPDVYVSKK
+339 GDLPDVYVLKS

-359 GVRTFSVGKGSQGLF
+359 GVKTFSVGKGSQGLF

-426 WNNQPGGTSAILAS
+426 WNNQPGGTSAVLAS
-440 FTSSGTSGA
+440 FTASGTSGA

-513 TASTVSGVSSADA
+513 TASSVSGVSSADA

-534 ESLKVNWSGISSR
+534 ESLKVNWAGISSQ

-560 GTDVVKYSDN
+560 GTDVVNYSDS

-579 TKIIS
+579 TIS
-584 VGSLSE
+584 VASLDE

-601 NSGIKGTGKAATFYI
+601 KGGIKGTGKAATFYI

-629 PECSNGEYSDEE
+629 LGYGNGQYSDVE
-641 PELEWNVKESYLSC
+641 PEITWNVKETYLSC
-655 VQVSVN
+655 VQVSIN
-661 NGAFRTIG
+661 NGAYRTIG
-669 TQKNDCG
+669 TQNNDSG
-676 DITGLTSGK
+676 DITGLESGK

-703 NGYQYP
+703 SGYQYA
-709 YDCDEPVIKMSVNP
+709 YDCDAPVIKMSVNP
-723 VTDENKYDGSSEK
+723 DTDENKYDGSSEK

-762 TESKGSFKL
+762 TESKGSVKL
-771 ENVEEGENSIVI
+771 ESVEEGENSIVI

-788 AENESEEEIVYYRD
+788 AENESEEEIIYYRD
-802 VTKPEKGTVKVTPKT
+802 VTKPERGTVKVTPKT

-831 DGIDDDNLAEIQIKI
+831 NGIDDDNLAEVQVKI
-846 DNGDYKTLGLA
+846 DDGEYRTLGLA
-857 ANGEAML
+857 ADGEAML
-864 QSSDFP
+864 QSGDFTKE
-870 QDGKYKITV
+870 GKYRITV
-879 RGIDKAG
+879 RGVDKAG
-886 NCSDEITYNYY
+886 NSSDEVTYNYY
-897 YETADYE
+897 YETVDYE

-912 VYAVEQIGGN
+912 VYATEQIGGN

-929 KNGKFRDDVQYQVYR
+929 KNGKFRDDVNYQVYR

-950 VLSLNTLLKTVSSK
+950 VIGEKTFIKSYESK
-964 GAIKLEGNADTTY
+964 GSIKVSGNEGTTY
-977 YYRLRTIRVKNGKA
+977 YYKLRTVKKTNNGV
-991 QYSDYSEEISSATMS
+991 QYSDYSEEISSTTMK
-1006 SDISE
+1006 SDIVE
-1011 SRMGKNSMYQYSSVK
+1011 YRTGQNSMYQYSSVK
-1026 TPNGEGS
+1026 TPNGVGA
-1033 IELSK
+1033 IELSR
-1038 GNFLYSQEDISLPA
+1038 GNFLYSQGDISLPA

-1084 ISEKGN
+1084 VSEKEN
-1090 MVYFIDGTEAVYTF
+1090 TAYYIDGTEAVYTF
-1104 TKSENK
+1104 TKSDDK
-1110 YICNETPDMSLEIDD
+1110 YTCNETPDMSLEIDD
-1125 DILNRTIT
+1125 DVLNRTIT

-1174 LLIEDANGTFVY
+1174 LLIEETNGTFVY
-1186 ISYNVKDG
+1186 ISYNAKDG

-1219 IVAASETKSEYSYSY
+1219 IVAASGTESEYSYSY
-1234 EYENDYLV
+1234 EYENEYLV
-1242 KAIFNGTGNKTIE
+1242 KAIFNGKGGKKIE

-1261 DGKLAAIIDA
+1261 DGKLAAITDA
-1271 EGNQYKID
+1271 EGNQYKIEFEGR
-1279 YGEHAIRRFAYPNG
+1279 YVSRFIYPNG
-1293 EFSGYSFTENQAKQT
+1293 EFEKYSFTENQITTRPKT
-1308 AKVVQYK
+1308 KVNK
-1315 YNGTKLSEEQFNFTP
+1315 FNNGTKLNEEEFYFTL
-1330 SGLITEKT
+1330 SGLIIEKT
-1338 DAAGNKVSYAYD
+1338 DAAGNKSSYSYD
-1350 KNNKTLITDTTDS
+1350 RNNKTLLTDMVDS

-1369 DGNAVVQKSVT
+1369 EGNTVVQKAVT
-1380 NKENTEYD
+1380 TKENNKYD
-1388 TYGNVIRSTDTDG
+1388 TYGNVIQSTDVDG

-1407 YDYNNKSADV
+1407 YDYNNKAAEV

-1427 IDTKGVV
+1427 TDANGVV
-1434 TANESYQ
+1434 TANEAYE
-1441 YDVRGN
+1441 YDNFGN
-1447 VVKEIDYITNVM
+1447 VVKEIDYITNVI
-1459 TLYSYGKD
+1459 TLYSYGD
-1467 GEVTTSRELLGKDV
+1467 AGEVTTSQELLGKDV

-1486 EETALMTS
+1486 EETALMVS

-1513 GTVEEKNAY
+1513 GTVEENSAY

-1528 NVTLEVTSQTDIG
+1528 NVTLEVTSSTDIG

-1559 EFIKGTDIVVM
+1559 ELIIGTDIVVM
-1570 TYQYDDFLRTIKTT
+1570 LYEYDDFLRTVKTI
-1584 EISKKGVQN
+1584 EISKKGITE

-1606 EKDEKGRVTKYTY
+1606 EKDEKGRVTKYNY
-1619 DSMNRTVKTELIV
+1619 DSMNRAVKTELIV
-1632 GTDSKVTN
+1632 EGESKVSNIT
-1640 TSYSYG
+1640 YSYG
-1646 SLSRNTG
+1646 SLNRNN
-1653 FGQEVLYNISTVTT
+1653 GQSLEVMNNVSIVTT
-1667 TNKKGEVVGK
+1667 TNKKGEIVGK
-1677 IYTDS
+1677 TYSDAL
-1682 MGRTVREMSNGL
+1682 GRTVREMSNGL
-1694 YKDYTYDKSGKVYT
+1694 YTDYTYDKSGKVYT
-1708 TYAGGTDE
+1708 TYAGGIDE

-1730 TYDEMGNLTATIV
+1730 TYDEVGNLTATII

-1749 SSFKVGDDSIVTKNE
+1749 SSFKAGDDSIVTKNQ
-1764 YDKSGN
+1764 YDESGN
-1770 LKSTTDANGNTT
+1770 LKLTTDANGNIT

-1799 GVKGTYS
+1799 SVKGTYS
-1806 YDNLKKGEDGTY
+1806 YDNLKTGENGTY
-1818 ESVVETLTYAN
+1818 ESVVETVTYAN
-1829 GAVAKTKTNGSGQIM
+1829 GAVAKTTTNGSDQIM

-1851 DGSIETTYEYDKSGQ
+1851 DGNIETTYEYDKNGQ
-1866 LICETYSDGSCIKYE
+1866 LICETYSDGSCIRYE
-1881 YDVDGNQTKKL
+1881 YDIDGNQTKKS
-1892 TYNPSD
+1892 TYNSSD
-1898 YKTAA
+1898 NKAVI
-1903 SETEYAYDEEG
+1903 SETDYTYDTEG
-1914 NTLEAVDF
+1914 NILKAIDS
-1922 KSGNPYRYTYYEYD
+1922 KSGTPYRYTYYEYD
-1936 PYGRNISIAEVNA
+1936 SYGRNTSIAEVNA
-1949 SSEPDVDTINAAKL
+1949 NSEPDVNTINASKL
-1963 KYEYNVDDNIEKIY
+1963 KYVYNVDDNIEKIY

-1998 IAEIDGLFSNDE
+1998 ITEIDGLFSNDE
-2010 TVVIRQYVYH
+2010 TTVIRQYIYH
-2020 NDGKVKMIKDYEN
+2020 NDGKVKTIKDYEN
-2033 FLSKGSDFIERE
+2033 FLNKGSDYIERD

-2057 KYFNSTDVN
+2057 KYCNSTDVN
-2066 TILEQYEYQYDKNS
+2066 TILEQYDYQYDKNS
-2080 NITYEHEVFNYENN
+2080 NITYEHEIFNYANN
-2094 VKDEEIRYTYNS
+2094 VKDEEIRYSYNS
-2106 LNQLTK
+2106 LNQLVK
-2112 SEKTDNLTY
+2112 SEKIDNLTY

-2174 IESEDGKNVKTYSY
+2174 IESEDGNNAKTYSY
-2188 SYKYDDRGNQVEVI
+2188 SYRYDEKGNQVEAI

-2208 TTTYEYDVENQLTH
+2208 TTSYEYDVENQLTH

-2247 KVDMTV
+2247 KRDIIV
-2253 TESGKEETK
+2253 TDSGKEETN

-2281 VKTSQNIIGNQ
+2281 VKISQNIIGNQ
-2292 NNAFA
+2292 NNTFA
-2297 IIRYDGGKQSEY
+2297 TIRYDGIKQSEY
-2309 FYSKDVQGSTTNLVD
+2309 FYSKDVQGSVTNLAD
-2324 NAGMCSKSYNYTDFG
+2324 NTGMCSKSYNYTDFG

-2345 GSEVEN
+2345 ESEVDN

-2372 YYDSDAGNFL
+2372 YYNSDDGNFL
-2382 SQDTYRVGN
+2382 SKDSYRGTEGNADSWN
-2391 LYGYCGGNPISYI
+2391 LYAYCAGNPVNYV
-2404 DPSGHSAVV
+2404 DPSGHTSRPINSGQYYPAQAWNTLRQFETYKIKPSQLKKLGWAKSARKVSVV
-2413 ISGGSYKKSKK
+2413 KKLNKSLKKYSMNYRLIICHFISQCMQESQKGKYPSEAGWIPKSSQKKYCSKYDYRNDLGNYKKGDGYKYRGVGYIQVTGKYNQSK
-2424 GYYYEFIETALYQL
+2424 F
-2438 KNWGESK
+2438 
-2445 GKKYWF
+2445 
-2451 IADRGWKKSDKKAFK
+2451 ADA
-2466 KQAKKYGT
+2466 
-2474 VKPIFFKSTDELIS
+2474 VKDQ
-2488 KLNSKKFRK
+2488 
-2497 DKISDFTVFS
+2497 
-2507 HGFPGK
+2507 
-2513 ITFGYDYTD
+2513 
-2522 GTDND
+2522 
-2527 KLTMKYSKI
+2527 KI
-2536 KKIQKRTF
+2536 KTKGASYILKKKEYLWSISTYWWDMKR
-2544 ATCPTS
+2544 
-2550 IFYSCRTAATNDKGK
+2550 
-2565 NNFAQKWFERFGG
+2565 
-2578 AVIAFE
+2578 
-2584 GKTDYSEIN
+2584 
-2593 YFPGYSWLDMRLY
+2593 M
-2606 ERKHGG
+2606 
-2612 KKFRIP
+2612 
-2618 ARQLPTGINEKIY
+2618 NEKI
-2631 SNIKGDFPNSS
+2631 NSS
-2642 YYCC
+2642 TSVEDVTYLVNGGQYGLDNRKKYFKKCQKVFK

>member
-22 IASNFNVQVDAKQ
+22 IASNFNVQVNARQ
-35 EQANVQ
+35 EQTNVET
-41 AKNINTD
+41 KNINTD
-48 KNGKTE
+48 NEGKTE
-54 PVAIKELKKER
+54 PVAIKELKNER

-84 TDDIRYEE
+84 SDNIRYEE

-99 NPEFVKTDKTDKE
+99 NPELVKMDESDKE

-126 AYKYVNEAGD
+126 AYKYVNKAGD

-186 NQEVTDIVTEKKE
+186 NQEVTNIVTEKEE

-223 GMKED
+223 GIKED

-247 NMTARLDDVGG
+247 NMMARLDDVGG

-263 DENKDNIIGGIPA
+263 DEDKDNIIGGIPA
-276 PVMHDAGENG
+276 PVMHDAGDKG
-286 YSEEAHYEL
+286 YSEEAYYEL
-295 EQVKC
+295 EQLES
-300 KKKNVNKYILKIVVN
+300 KKKNVNKYILKIVVD

-333 VTWSGT
+333 VTWNGT
-339 GNLPDVYVSKK
+339 GDLPDVYVLKS

-359 GVRTFSVGKGSQGLF
+359 GVKTFSVGKGSQGLF

-426 WNNQPGGTSAILAS
+426 WNNQPGGTSAVLAS
-440 FTSSGTSGA
+440 FTASGTSGA

-513 TASTVSGVSSADA
+513 TASSVSGVSSADA

-534 ESLKVNWSGISSR
+534 ESLKVNWAGISSQ

-560 GTDVVKYSDN
+560 GTDVVNYSDS

-579 TKIIS
+579 TKTIS
-584 VGSLSE
+584 VASLDE

-601 NSGIKGTGKAATFYI
+601 KGGIKGTGKAATFYI

-629 PECSNGEYSDEE
+629 LGYGNGQYSDVE
-641 PELEWNVKESYLSC
+641 PEITWNVKETYLSC
-655 VQVSVN
+655 VQVSIN
-661 NGAFRTIG
+661 NGAYRTIG
-669 TQKNDCG
+669 TQNNDSG
-676 DITGLTSGK
+676 DITGLESGK

-703 NGYQYP
+703 SGYQYA
-709 YDCDEPVIKMSVNP
+709 YDCDAPVIKMSVNP
-723 VTDENKYDGSSEK
+723 DTDENKYDGSSEK

-762 TESKGSFKL
+762 TESKGSVKL
-771 ENVEEGENSIVI
+771 ESVEEGENSIVI

-788 AENESEEEIVYYRD
+788 AENESEEEIIYYRD
-802 VTKPEKGTVKVTPKT
+802 VTKPERGTVKVTPKT

-831 DGIDDDNLAEIQIKI
+831 NGIDDDNLAEVQVKI
-846 DNGDYKTLGLA
+846 DDGEYRTLGLA
-857 ANGEAML
+857 ADGEAML
-864 QSSDFP
+864 QSGDFTKE
-870 QDGKYKITV
+870 GKYRITV
-879 RGIDKAG
+879 RGVDKAG
-886 NCSDEITYNYY
+886 NSSDEVTYNYY
-897 YETADYE
+897 YETVDYE

-912 VYAVEQIGGN
+912 VYATEQIGGN

-929 KNGKFRDDVQYQVYR
+929 KNGKFRDDVNYQVYR

-950 VLSLNTLLKTVSSK
+950 VIGEKTFIKSYESK
-964 GAIKLEGNADTTY
+964 GSIKVSGNEGTTY
-977 YYRLRTIRVKNGKA
+977 YYKLRTVKKTNNGV
-991 QYSDYSEEISSATMS
+991 QYSDYSEEISSTTMK
-1006 SDISE
+1006 SDIVE
-1011 SRMGKNSMYQYSSVK
+1011 YRTGQNSMYQYSSVK
-1026 TPNGEGS
+1026 TPNGVGA
-1033 IELSK
+1033 IELSR
-1038 GNFLYSQEDISLPA
+1038 GNFLYSQGDISLPA

-1084 ISEKGN
+1084 VSEKEN
-1090 MVYFIDGTEAVYTF
+1090 TAYYIDGTEAVYTF
-1104 TKSENK
+1104 TKSDDK
-1110 YICNETPDMSLEIDD
+1110 YTCNETPDMSLEIDD
-1125 DILNRTIT
+1125 DVLNRTIT

-1174 LLIEDANGTFVY
+1174 LLIEETNGTFVY
-1186 ISYNVKDG
+1186 ISYNAKDG

-1219 IVAASETKSEYSYSY
+1219 IVAASGTESEYSYSY
-1234 EYENDYLV
+1234 EYENEYLV
-1242 KAIFNGTGNKTIE
+1242 KAIFNGKGGKKIE

-1261 DGKLAAIIDA
+1261 DGKLAAITDA
-1271 EGNQYKID
+1271 EGNQYKIEFEGR
-1279 YGEHAIRRFAYPNG
+1279 YVSRFIYPNG
-1293 EFSGYSFTENQAKQT
+1293 EFEKYSFTENQITTRPKT
-1308 AKVVQYK
+1308 KVNK
-1315 YNGTKLSEEQFNFTP
+1315 FNNGTKLNEEEFYFTL
-1330 SGLITEKT
+1330 SGLIIEKT
-1338 DAAGNKVSYAYD
+1338 DAAGNKSSYSYD
-1350 KNNKTLITDTTDS
+1350 RNNKTLLTDMVDS

-1369 DGNAVVQKSVT
+1369 EGNTVVQKAVT
-1380 NKENTEYD
+1380 TKENNKYD
-1388 TYGNVIRSTDTDG
+1388 TYGNVIQSTDVDG

-1407 YDYNNKSADV
+1407 YDYNNKAAEV

-1427 IDTKGVV
+1427 TDANGVV
-1434 TANESYQ
+1434 TANEAYE
-1441 YDVRGN
+1441 YDNFGN
-1447 VVKEIDYITNVM
+1447 VVKEIDYITNVI
-1459 TLYSYGKD
+1459 TLYSYGD
-1467 GEVTTSRELLGKDV
+1467 AGEVTTSQELLGKDV

-1486 EETALMTS
+1486 EETALMVS

-1513 GTVEEKNAY
+1513 GTVEENSAY

-1528 NVTLEVTSQTDIG
+1528 NVTLEVTSSTDIG

-1559 EFIKGTDIVVM
+1559 ELIIGTDIVVM
-1570 TYQYDDFLRTIKTT
+1570 LYEYDDFLRTVKTI
-1584 EISKKGVQN
+1584 EISKKGITE

-1606 EKDEKGRVTKYTY
+1606 EKDEKGRVTKYNY
-1619 DSMNRTVKTELIV
+1619 DSMNRAVKTELIV
-1632 GTDSKVTN
+1632 EGESKVSNIT
-1640 TSYSYG
+1640 YSYG
-1646 SLSRNTG
+1646 SLNRNN
-1653 FGQEVLYNISTVTT
+1653 GQSLEVMNNVSIVTT
-1667 TNKKGEVVGK
+1667 TNKKGEIVGK
-1677 IYTDS
+1677 TYSDAL
-1682 MGRTVREMSNGL
+1682 GRTVREMSNGL
-1694 YKDYTYDKSGKVYT
+1694 YTDYTYDKSGKVYT
-1708 TYAGGTDE
+1708 TYAGGIDE

-1730 TYDEMGNLTATIV
+1730 TYDEVGNLTATII

-1749 SSFKVGDDSIVTKNE
+1749 SSFKAGDDSIVTKNQ
-1764 YDKSGN
+1764 YDESGN
-1770 LKSTTDANGNTT
+1770 LKLTTDANGNIT

-1799 GVKGTYS
+1799 SVKGTYS
-1806 YDNLKKGEDGTY
+1806 YDNLKTGENGTY
-1818 ESVVETLTYAN
+1818 ESVVETVTYAN
-1829 GAVAKTKTNGSGQIM
+1829 GAVAKTTTNGSDQIM

-1851 DGSIETTYEYDKSGQ
+1851 DGNIETTYEYDKNGQ
-1866 LICETYSDGSCIKYE
+1866 LICETYSDGSCIRYE
-1881 YDVDGNQTKKL
+1881 YDIDGNQTKKS
-1892 TYNPSD
+1892 TYNSSD
-1898 YKTAA
+1898 NKAVI
-1903 SETEYAYDEEG
+1903 SETDYTYDTEG
-1914 NTLEAVDF
+1914 NILKAIDS
-1922 KSGNPYRYTYYEYD
+1922 KSGTPYRYTYYEYD
-1936 PYGRNISIAEVNA
+1936 SYGRNTSIAEVNA
-1949 SSEPDVDTINAAKL
+1949 NSEPDVNTINASKL
-1963 KYEYNVDDNIEKIY
+1963 KYVYNVDDNIEKIY

-1998 IAEIDGLFSNDE
+1998 ITEIDGLFSNDE
-2010 TVVIRQYVYH
+2010 TTVIRQYIYH
-2020 NDGKVKMIKDYEN
+2020 NDGKVKTIKDYEN
-2033 FLSKGSDFIERE
+2033 FLNKGSDYIERD

-2057 KYFNSTDVN
+2057 KYCNSTDVN
-2066 TILEQYEYQYDKNS
+2066 TILEQYDYQYDKNS
-2080 NITYEHEVFNYENN
+2080 NITYEHEIFNYANN
-2094 VKDEEIRYTYNS
+2094 VKDEEIRYSYNS
-2106 LNQLTK
+2106 LNQLVK
-2112 SEKTDNLTY
+2112 SEKIDNLTY

-2174 IESEDGKNVKTYSY
+2174 IESEDGNNAKTYSY
-2188 SYKYDDRGNQVEVI
+2188 SYRYDEKGNQVEAI

-2208 TTTYEYDVENQLTH
+2208 TTSYEYDVENQLTH

-2247 KVDMTV
+2247 KRDIIV
-2253 TESGKEETK
+2253 TDSGKEETN

-2281 VKTSQNIIGNQ
+2281 VKISQNIIGNQ
-2292 NNAFA
+2292 NNTFA
-2297 IIRYDGGKQSEY
+2297 TIRYDGIKQSEY
-2309 FYSKDVQGSTTNLVD
+2309 FYSKDVQGSVTNLAD
-2324 NAGMCSKSYNYTDFG
+2324 NTGMCSKSYNYTDFG

-2345 GSEVEN
+2345 ESEVDN

-2359 YDELTGL
+2359 YDDLTGL

-2372 YYDSDAGNFL
+2372 YYNSDDGNFL
-2382 SQDTYRVGN
+2382 SKDSYRGTEGNADSWN
-2391 LYGYCGGNPISYI
+2391 LYAYCAGNPVNYV
-2404 DPSGHSAVV
+2404 DPSGHTSRPINSGQYYPAQAWNTLRQFETYKIKPSQLKKLGWAKSARKVSVV
-2413 ISGGSYKKSKK
+2413 KKLNKSLKKYSMNYRLIICHFISQCMQESQKGKYPSEAGWIPKSSQKKYCSKYDYRNDLGNYKKGDGYKYRGVGYIQVTGKYNQSK
-2424 GYYYEFIETALYQL
+2424 F
-2438 KNWGESK
+2438 
-2445 GKKYWF
+2445 
-2451 IADRGWKKSDKKAFK
+2451 ADA
-2466 KQAKKYGT
+2466 
-2474 VKPIFFKSTDELIS
+2474 VKDQ
-2488 KLNSKKFRK
+2488 
-2497 DKISDFTVFS
+2497 
-2507 HGFPGK
+2507 
-2513 ITFGYDYTD
+2513 
-2522 GTDND
+2522 
-2527 KLTMKYSKI
+2527 KI
-2536 KKIQKRTF
+2536 KTKGASYIKEKR
-2544 ATCPTS
+2544 
-2550 IFYSCRTAATNDKGK
+2550 IFVEYIYLL
-2565 NNFAQKWFERFGG
+2565 
-2578 AVIAFE
+2578 V
-2584 GKTDYSEIN
+2584 
-2593 YFPGYSWLDMRLY
+2593 GYEAD
-2606 ERKHGG
+2606 E
-2612 KKFRIP
+2612 
-2618 ARQLPTGINEKIY
+2618 
-2631 SNIKGDFPNSS
+2631 
-2642 YYCC
+2642 

>member
-22 IASNFNVQVDAKQ
+22 IASNFNVQVNARQ
-35 EQANVQ
+35 EQTNVET
-41 AKNINTD
+41 KNINTD
-48 KNGKTE
+48 NEGKTE
-54 PVAIKELKKER
+54 PVAIKELKNER

-84 TDDIRYEE
+84 SDNIRYEE

-99 NPEFVKTDKTDKE
+99 NPELVKMDESDKE

-126 AYKYVNEAGD
+126 AYKYVNKAGD

-186 NQEVTDIVTEKKE
+186 NQEVTNIVTEKEE

-223 GMKED
+223 GIKED

-247 NMTARLDDVGG
+247 NMMARLDDVGG

-263 DENKDNIIGGIPA
+263 DEDKDNIIGGIPA
-276 PVMHDAGENG
+276 PVMHDAGDKG
-286 YSEEAHYEL
+286 YSEEAYYEL
-295 EQVKC
+295 EQLES
-300 KKKNVNKYILKIVVN
+300 KKKNVNKYILKIVVD

-333 VTWSGT
+333 VTWNGT
-339 GNLPDVYVSKK
+339 GDLPDVYVLKS

-359 GVRTFSVGKGSQGLF
+359 GVKTFSVGKGSQGLF

-426 WNNQPGGTSAILAS
+426 WNNQPGGTSAVLAS
-440 FTSSGTSGA
+440 FTASGTSGA

-513 TASTVSGVSSADA
+513 TASSVSGVSSADA

-534 ESLKVNWSGISSR
+534 ESLKVNWAGISSQ

-560 GTDVVKYSDN
+560 GTDVVNYSDS

-579 TKIIS
+579 TKTIS
-584 VGSLSE
+584 VASLDE

-601 NSGIKGTGKAATFYI
+601 KGGIKGTGKAATFYI

-629 PECSNGEYSDEE
+629 LGYGNGQYSDVE
-641 PELEWNVKESYLSC
+641 PEITWNVKETYLSC
-655 VQVSVN
+655 VQVSIN
-661 NGAFRTIG
+661 NGAYRTIG
-669 TQKNDCG
+669 TQNNDSG
-676 DITGLTSGK
+676 DITGLESGK

-703 NGYQYP
+703 SGYQYA
-709 YDCDEPVIKMSVNP
+709 YDCDAPVIKMSVNP
-723 VTDENKYDGSSEK
+723 DTDENKYDGSSEK

-762 TESKGSFKL
+762 TESKGSVKL
-771 ENVEEGENSIVI
+771 ESVEEGENSIVI

-788 AENESEEEIVYYRD
+788 AENESEEEIIYYRD
-802 VTKPEKGTVKVTPKT
+802 VTKPERGTVKVTPKT

-831 DGIDDDNLAEIQIKI
+831 NGIDDDNLAEVQVKI
-846 DNGDYKTLGLA
+846 DDGEYRTLGLA
-857 ANGEAML
+857 ADGEAML
-864 QSSDFP
+864 QSGDFTKE
-870 QDGKYKITV
+870 GKYRITV
-879 RGIDKAG
+879 RGVDKAG
-886 NCSDEITYNYY
+886 NSSDEVTYNYY
-897 YETADYE
+897 YETVDYE

-912 VYAVEQIGGN
+912 VYATEQIGGN

-929 KNGKFRDDVQYQVYR
+929 KNGKFRDDVNYQVYR

-950 VLSLNTLLKTVSSK
+950 VIGEKTFIKSYESK
-964 GAIKLEGNADTTY
+964 GSIKVSGNEGTTY
-977 YYRLRTIRVKNGKA
+977 YYKLRTVKKTNNGV
-991 QYSDYSEEISSATMS
+991 QYSDYSEEISSTTMK
-1006 SDISE
+1006 SDIVE
-1011 SRMGKNSMYQYSSVK
+1011 YRTGQNSMYQYSSVK
-1026 TPNGEGS
+1026 TPNGVGA
-1033 IELSK
+1033 IELSR
-1038 GNFLYSQEDISLPA
+1038 GNFLYSQGDISLPA

-1084 ISEKGN
+1084 VSEKEN
-1090 MVYFIDGTEAVYTF
+1090 TAYYIDGTEAVYTF
-1104 TKSENK
+1104 TKSDDK
-1110 YICNETPDMSLEIDD
+1110 YTCNETPDMSLEIDD
-1125 DILNRTIT
+1125 DVLNRTIT

-1174 LLIEDANGTFVY
+1174 LLIEETNGTFVY
-1186 ISYNVKDG
+1186 ISYNAKDG

-1219 IVAASETKSEYSYSY
+1219 IVAASGTESEYSYSY
-1234 EYENDYLV
+1234 EYENEYLV
-1242 KAIFNGTGNKTIE
+1242 KAIFNGKGGKKIE

-1261 DGKLAAIIDA
+1261 DGKLAAITDA
-1271 EGNQYKID
+1271 EGNQYKIEFEGR
-1279 YGEHAIRRFAYPNG
+1279 YVSRFIYPNG
-1293 EFSGYSFTENQAKQT
+1293 EFEKYSFTENQITTRPKT
-1308 AKVVQYK
+1308 KVNK
-1315 YNGTKLSEEQFNFTP
+1315 FNNGTKLNEEEFYFTL
-1330 SGLITEKT
+1330 SGLIIEKT
-1338 DAAGNKVSYAYD
+1338 DAAGNKSSYSYD
-1350 KNNKTLITDTTDS
+1350 RNNKTLLTDMVDS

-1369 DGNAVVQKSVT
+1369 EGNTVVQKAVT
-1380 NKENTEYD
+1380 TKENNKYD
-1388 TYGNVIRSTDTDG
+1388 TYGNVIQSTDVDG

-1407 YDYNNKSADV
+1407 YDYNNKAAEV

-1427 IDTKGVV
+1427 TDANGVV
-1434 TANESYQ
+1434 TANEAYE
-1441 YDVRGN
+1441 YDNFGN
-1447 VVKEIDYITNVM
+1447 VVKEIDYITNVI
-1459 TLYSYGKD
+1459 TLYSYGD
-1467 GEVTTSRELLGKDV
+1467 AGEVTTSQELLGKDV

-1486 EETALMTS
+1486 EETALMVS

-1513 GTVEEKNAY
+1513 GTVEENSAY

-1528 NVTLEVTSQTDIG
+1528 NVTLEVTSSTDIG

-1559 EFIKGTDIVVM
+1559 ELIIGTDIVVM
-1570 TYQYDDFLRTIKTT
+1570 LYEYDDFLRTVKTI
-1584 EISKKGVQN
+1584 EISKKGITE

-1606 EKDEKGRVTKYTY
+1606 EKDEKGRVTKYNY
-1619 DSMNRTVKTELIV
+1619 DSMNRAVKTELIV
-1632 GTDSKVTN
+1632 EGESKVSNIT
-1640 TSYSYG
+1640 YSYG
-1646 SLSRNTG
+1646 SLNRNN
-1653 FGQEVLYNISTVTT
+1653 GQSLEVMNNVSIVTT
-1667 TNKKGEVVGK
+1667 TNKKGEIVGK
-1677 IYTDS
+1677 TYSDAL
-1682 MGRTVREMSNGL
+1682 GRTVREMSNGL
-1694 YKDYTYDKSGKVYT
+1694 YTDYTYDKSGKVYT
-1708 TYAGGTDE
+1708 TYAGGIDE

-1730 TYDEMGNLTATIV
+1730 TYDEVGNLTATII

-1749 SSFKVGDDSIVTKNE
+1749 SSFKAGDDSIVTKNQ
-1764 YDKSGN
+1764 YDESGN
-1770 LKSTTDANGNTT
+1770 LKLTTDANGNIT

-1799 GVKGTYS
+1799 SVKGTYS
-1806 YDNLKKGEDGTY
+1806 YDNLKTGENGTY
-1818 ESVVETLTYAN
+1818 ESVVETVTYAN
-1829 GAVAKTKTNGSGQIM
+1829 GAVAKTTTNGSDQIM

-1851 DGSIETTYEYDKSGQ
+1851 DGNIETTYEYDKNGQ
-1866 LICETYSDGSCIKYE
+1866 LICETYSDGSCIRYE
-1881 YDVDGNQTKKL
+1881 YDIDGNQTKKS
-1892 TYNPSD
+1892 TYNSSD
-1898 YKTAA
+1898 NKAVI
-1903 SETEYAYDEEG
+1903 SETDYTYDTEG
-1914 NTLEAVDF
+1914 NILKAIDS
-1922 KSGNPYRYTYYEYD
+1922 KSGTPYRYTYYEYD
-1936 PYGRNISIAEVNA
+1936 SYGRNTSIAEVNA
-1949 SSEPDVDTINAAKL
+1949 NSEPDVNTINASKL
-1963 KYEYNVDDNIEKIY
+1963 KYVYNVDDNIEKIY

-1998 IAEIDGLFSNDE
+1998 ITEIDGLFSNDE
-2010 TVVIRQYVYH
+2010 TTVIRQYIYH
-2020 NDGKVKMIKDYEN
+2020 NDGKVKTIKDYEN
-2033 FLSKGSDFIERE
+2033 FLNKGSDYIERD

-2057 KYFNSTDVN
+2057 KYCNSTDVN
-2066 TILEQYEYQYDKNS
+2066 TILEQYDYQYDKNS
-2080 NITYEHEVFNYENN
+2080 NITYEHEIFNYANN
-2094 VKDEEIRYTYNS
+2094 VKDEEIRYSYNS
-2106 LNQLTK
+2106 LNQLVK
-2112 SEKTDNLTY
+2112 SEKIDNLTY

-2174 IESEDGKNVKTYSY
+2174 IESEDGNNAKTYSY
-2188 SYKYDDRGNQVEVI
+2188 SYRYDEKGNQVEAI

-2208 TTTYEYDVENQLTH
+2208 TTSYEYDVENQLTH

-2247 KVDMTV
+2247 KRDIIV
-2253 TESGKEETK
+2253 TDSGKEETN

-2281 VKTSQNIIGNQ
+2281 VKISQNIIGNQ
-2292 NNAFA
+2292 NNTFA
-2297 IIRYDGGKQSEY
+2297 TIRYDGIKQSEY
-2309 FYSKDVQGSTTNLVD
+2309 FYSKDVQGSVTNLAD
-2324 NAGMCSKSYNYTDFG
+2324 NTGMCSKSYNYTDFG

-2345 GSEVEN
+2345 ESEVDN

-2359 YDELTGL
+2359 YDDLTGL

-2372 YYDSDAGNFL
+2372 YYNSDDGNFL
-2382 SQDTYRVGN
+2382 SKDSYRGTEGNADSWN
-2391 LYGYCGGNPISYI
+2391 LYAYCAGNPVNYV
-2404 DPSGHSAVV
+2404 DPSGHTSRPINSGQYYPAQAWNTLRQFETYKIKPSQLKKLGWAKSARKVSVV
-2413 ISGGSYKKSKK
+2413 KKLNKSLKKYSMNYRLIICHFISQCMQESQKGKYPSEAGWIPKSSQKKYCSKYDYRNDLGNYKKGDGYKYRGVGYIQVTGKYNQSK
-2424 GYYYEFIETALYQL
+2424 F
-2438 KNWGESK
+2438 
-2445 GKKYWF
+2445 
-2451 IADRGWKKSDKKAFK
+2451 ADA
-2466 KQAKKYGT
+2466 
-2474 VKPIFFKSTDELIS
+2474 VKDQ
-2488 KLNSKKFRK
+2488 
-2497 DKISDFTVFS
+2497 
-2507 HGFPGK
+2507 
-2513 ITFGYDYTD
+2513 
-2522 GTDND
+2522 
-2527 KLTMKYSKI
+2527 KI
-2536 KKIQKRTF
+2536 KTKGASYILKKKEYLWSISTYWWDMKR
-2544 ATCPTS
+2544 
-2550 IFYSCRTAATNDKGK
+2550 
-2565 NNFAQKWFERFGG
+2565 
-2578 AVIAFE
+2578 
-2584 GKTDYSEIN
+2584 
-2593 YFPGYSWLDMRLY
+2593 M
-2606 ERKHGG
+2606 
-2612 KKFRIP
+2612 
-2618 ARQLPTGINEKIY
+2618 NEKI
-2631 SNIKGDFPNSS
+2631 NSS
-2642 YYCC
+2642 TSVEDVTYLVNGGQYGLDNRKKYFKKCQKVFK